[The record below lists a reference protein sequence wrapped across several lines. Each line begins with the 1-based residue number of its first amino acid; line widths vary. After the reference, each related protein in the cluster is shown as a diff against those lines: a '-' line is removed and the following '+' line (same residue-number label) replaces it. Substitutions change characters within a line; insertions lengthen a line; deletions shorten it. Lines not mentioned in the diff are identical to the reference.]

1 MGGGVFD
8 DRWLVAI
15 IQKSYGE
22 TVVNEESVYN
32 RRKASN

>member
-1 MGGGVFD
+1 MGSGDFD

-15 IQKSYGE
+15 IHKSYGE
-22 TVVNEESVYN
+22 TVVHEESVYN